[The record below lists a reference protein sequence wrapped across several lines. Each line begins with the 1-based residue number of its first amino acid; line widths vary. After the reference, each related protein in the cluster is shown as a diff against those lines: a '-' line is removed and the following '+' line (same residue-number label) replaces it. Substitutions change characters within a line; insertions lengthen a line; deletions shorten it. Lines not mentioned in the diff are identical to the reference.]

1 LWDTIKSHILFTS
14 TISFFNSLSTIMP
27 TPFLDLTF
35 PVYQCLNLE
44 LSNSFAFSPTHI
56 VFCWH
61 IKLIFILVI
70 ASTISIYV
78 QVRVPLFHV
87 LKWII
92 LLLTNFFTHTRSQ
105 RCGDLCLFFTAFTQR
120 CIHPC
125 SFNIVFELYN
135 AFFLRIDP
143 VFTLLYTRS
152 MS

>member
-1 LWDTIKSHILFTS
+1 LWDTIKSYILFTS

-44 LSNSFAFSPTHI
+44 LSNSFVFSSIHI

-87 LKWII
+87 VKRII
-92 LLLTNFFTHTRSQ
+92 LSLTNFFTHTRSQ
-105 RCGDLCLFFTAFTQR
+105 RCGYSCLFFTAFRRR

-135 AFFLRIDP
+135 AFLLRIDQ
-143 VFTLLYTRS
+143 T
-152 MS
+152 